1 MIKDDASRPRCQ
13 LRMNVLKIAQ
23 YVTLRRGFGT
33 SRAIQSVNVHQ
44 NEDVIGFIGLGHMGS
59 KMVANMSRD
68 GKTLLVFDNSQDAV
82 NKVVNAEGNKAAAAS
97 SIEEIGAKCN
107 VVFSMLPNDK
117 AVRAVSDSLLEGR
130 HTRATA
136 SASKEGGMIHVSCST
151 ISPVTS
157 RKLASDYQTLSKDV
171 IFIASPVFAR
181 PDGISKRQ
189 ATWMIAGEEKG
200 RVIASE
206 LLHSSGNCVDYG
218 HDTGASNVVKLC
230 GNFLIA
236 SSIESI
242 SEAMALAEKHNVDRK
257 AVMQMLSSSIFDCLI
272 YKGYGQRVSER
283 DHRPGGFSLELG
295 LKDCT
300 LVNEA
305 AREADVPMP
314 FLSVL
319 LDRYTSAK
327 AKGRKDF
334 DWSAIGLS
342 VAEDAGIDVSK
353 DIERT
358 KKDIKDGN
366 LY

>member
-1 MIKDDASRPRCQ
+1 MYALRISRP
-13 LRMNVLKIAQ
+13 VLA
-23 YVTLRRGFGT
+23 VSRGFATGRPAFVSLHNSEET
-33 SRAIQSVNVHQ
+33 
-44 NEDVIGFIGLGHMGS
+44 IGFIGLGHMGS
-59 KMVANMSRD
+59 KMVANMVRD
-68 GKTLLVFDNSQDAV
+68 GKKLLVFDNSADAV
-82 NKVVNAEGNKAAAAS
+82 SKVVTAKDNNGKVAAAKTVS
-97 SIEEIGAKCN
+97 EIGAQCS

-117 AVRAVSDSLLEGR
+117 AVTAVSDSLISGR
-130 HTRATA
+130 DT
-136 SASKEGGMIHVSCST
+136 SKNSSFVHVSCST

-157 RKLASDYQTLSKDV
+157 RGLAKQYNTLGPDV
-171 IFIASPVFAR
+171 SFIASPVFAR

-189 ATWMIAGEEKG
+189 ATWMIAGDEKG
-200 RVIASE
+200 RKIASE

-218 HDTGASNVVKLC
+218 NDTGASNVVKLC

-242 SEAMALAEKHNVDRK
+242 SEAMALSEKHGVDRK

-272 YKGYGQRVSER
+272 YKGYGERVSER

-300 LVNEA
+300 LVKQA
-305 AREADVPMP
+305 ATEVDVPMP

-353 DIERT
+353 DVART
-358 KKDIKDGN
+358 EKDVKDGN

>member
-1 MIKDDASRPRCQ
+1 MISQRLLNTTARRCYSSSRTTA
-13 LRMNVLKIAQ
+13 LSLHNNAD
-23 YVTLRRGFGT
+23 T
-33 SRAIQSVNVHQ
+33 
-44 NEDVIGFIGLGHMGS
+44 IGFIGLGHMGS
-59 KMVANMSRD
+59 KMVANMSND
-68 GKTLLVFDNSQDAV
+68 GKNLLVFDMSTDAV
-82 NKVVNAEGNKAAAAS
+82 SKVTNQSNATQAQT
-97 SIEEIGAKCN
+97 IEEIGEKCS

-117 AVRAVSDSLLEGR
+117 AVSAVSDQLLKGAGE
-130 HTRATA
+130 
-136 SASKEGGMIHVSCST
+136 SKEMIHVSCST

-157 RKLASDYQTLSKDV
+157 RGLAAQYTSQNKQ
-171 IFIASPVFAR
+171 FIASPVFAR

-189 ATWMIAGEEKG
+189 ATWMIAGESNG
-200 RVIASE
+200 RAIAAE
-206 LLHSSGNCVDYG
+206 LLESSGNCVDYG
-218 HDTGASNVVKLC
+218 DDTGASNVVKLC

-236 SSIESI
+236 STIEAV

-257 AVMQMLSSSIFDCLI
+257 DVMNMLSGSIFDCLI

-300 LVNEA
+300 LVNAA

-327 AKGRKDF
+327 AKGRADF

-342 VAEDAGIDVSK
+342 VAEDAGIDVSADVARTRK
-353 DIERT
+353 DVDE
-358 KKDIKDGN
+358 GN

>member
-1 MIKDDASRPRCQ
+1 VA
-13 LRMNVLKIAQ
+13 
-23 YVTLRRGFGT
+23 RGFSASKGAFASLHNSDET
-33 SRAIQSVNVHQ
+33 
-44 NEDVIGFIGLGHMGS
+44 IGFIGLGHMGS
-59 KMVANMSRD
+59 KMVANMVRD
-68 GKTLLVFDNSQDAV
+68 GKKLLVFDNSTDAV
-82 NKVVNAEGNKAAAAS
+82 SRVVNADGNKGKVAAVKAVGD
-97 SIEEIGAKCN
+97 IGSQCS

-117 AVRAVSDSLLEGR
+117 AVNAVSESLLSGR
-130 HTRATA
+130 GTNKNSSFVH
-136 SASKEGGMIHVSCST
+136 ISCST

-157 RKLASDYQTLSKDV
+157 RSLAKQYNTLGPDV
-171 IFIASPVFAR
+171 SFIASPVFAR

-189 ATWMIAGEEKG
+189 ATWMIAGDEKG
-200 RVIASE
+200 RKIASE

-218 HDTGASNVVKLC
+218 NDTGASNVVKLC

-242 SEAMALAEKHNVDRK
+242 SEAMALSEKHGVDRQE
-257 AVMQMLSSSIFDCLI
+257 VMKMLSSSIFDCLI

-300 LVNEA
+300 LVKQA
-305 AREADVPMP
+305 ATEVDVPMP

-353 DIERT
+353 DVART
-358 KKDIKDGN
+358 EKDIKEGN

>member
-1 MIKDDASRPRCQ
+1 
-13 LRMNVLKIAQ
+13 MNALKLARFSQ
-23 YVTLRRGFGT
+23 RLGPV
-33 SRAIQSVNVHQ
+33 RAFSSNLHK

-59 KMVANMSRD
+59 KMCANMSRD
-68 GKTLLVFDNSQDAV
+68 GKKLLVFDNSKDAV
-82 NKVVNAEGNKAAAAS
+82 AKVVKQSNASAAAS
-97 SIEEIGAKCN
+97 ISEIGKKCS
-107 VVFSMLPNDK
+107 VIFSMLPNDK
-117 AVRAVSDSLLEGR
+117 AVKSVSDALLAGR
-130 HTRATA
+130 GE
-136 SASKEGGMIHVSCST
+136 KGGEIIHISCST

-157 RKLASDYQTLSKDV
+157 RKLAEDYKAQGK

-200 RVIASE
+200 RKIAQE
-206 LLHSSGNCVDYG
+206 LLYSSGNCVDYG
-218 HDTGASNVVKLC
+218 NDTGASNVVKLC

-242 SEAMALAEKHNVDRK
+242 AEAMALAEKHKVDRK
-257 AVMQMLSSSIFDCLI
+257 AVMKMLSGSIFDCLI

-319 LDRYTSAK
+319 IDRYTSAK

-353 DIERT
+353 DVERT
-358 KKDIKDGN
+358 KKDVAEGN